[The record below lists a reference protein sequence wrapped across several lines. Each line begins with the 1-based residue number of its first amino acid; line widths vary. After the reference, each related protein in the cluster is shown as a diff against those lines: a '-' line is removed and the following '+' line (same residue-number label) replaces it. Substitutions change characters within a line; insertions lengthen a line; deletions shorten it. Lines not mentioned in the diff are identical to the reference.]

1 MAISIT
7 IDGSKLTAQPEQTIL
22 EIATDNGIYIPTL
35 CYHPDVSPIGAC
47 RLCLV
52 EVEGS
57 RPLVA
62 SCHTPARE
70 GMAIHTCSDR
80 VIQARRV
87 VIELILASHPD
98 NCFFCN
104 KANLCEL
111 RRVAAELSIGTPR
124 CETKKRFYQTE
135 EASPY
140 IVRDL
145 SKCILCRRC
154 VKICAKVKGKPLISV
169 GYRGFRSKIVAAR
182 DKPLLADEC
191 RDCEECVMIC
201 PVGALSR
208 PVDRFIRTGTP
219 LTLGEHS
226 SL

>member
-1 MAISIT
+1 MILDIT
-7 IDGSKLTAQPEQTIL
+7 IDGKRLTAEPEQTVL
-22 EIATDNGIYIPTL
+22 EVATDSGIYIPTL
-35 CYHPDVSPIGAC
+35 CYHPDLSPIGAC
-47 RLCLV
+47 RVCLV

-57 RPLVA
+57 RLLVA
-62 SCHTPARE
+62 SCHTPVRK
-70 GMAIHTCSDR
+70 GMVIHTCSER

-98 NCFFCN
+98 NCFVCN

-124 CETKKRFYQTE
+124 CLTKKRFYQIE
-135 EASPY
+135 EVSPY
-140 IVRDL
+140 VLRDL

-154 VKICAKVKGKPLISV
+154 VKICTKIHGRPVISV
-169 GYRGFRSKIVAAR
+169 GYRGFRSKIVAAQ
-182 DKPLLADEC
+182 DKPLLTEKCKDCDEC
-191 RDCEECVMIC
+191 VRIC

-208 PVDRFIRTGTP
+208 PEDRLVRTGTP
-219 LTLGEHS
+219 LILGEHS